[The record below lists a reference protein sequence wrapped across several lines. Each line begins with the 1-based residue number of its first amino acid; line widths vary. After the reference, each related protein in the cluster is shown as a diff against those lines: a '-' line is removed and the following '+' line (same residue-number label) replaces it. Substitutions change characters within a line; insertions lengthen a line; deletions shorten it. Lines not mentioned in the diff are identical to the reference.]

1 MLFVLNTIRVKLFI
15 NFPLNSVLCATLYTN
30 FGTHLISSDI
40 CFPILNS
47 QMSMS
52 FDKLQSTFMV
62 KLFKEESSSSYS
74 MIIAKSFEAPFK
86 GGGVNIKLKVS
97 DDRWD

>member
-74 MIIAKSFEAPFK
+74 MIIAKSFEGPFK